1 MTGALLVSIHD
12 VAPATLPEARAW
24 LDELDLRGISATVLV
39 VPGPWR
45 RPTLDQD
52 DATVTWLRA
61 AERRHEIA
69 LHGWDHGSC
78 RVSGAGRRAVGQV
91 LARGADEFIG
101 LDRPQASARLE
112 AGRQVLLD
120 AELHPAGFTPPGWL
134 ASRATVQAAGEIGLR
149 YVTSQRAVIDLRR
162 ARRYPVLALSNRPGG
177 WGEGVGAD
185 VLRRLAPVL
194 GARRGVRIALHPDDL
209 RQGRTR
215 TAALAAIDA
224 TLAVR
229 ARPMTYLDFVE
240 RGGR

>member
-91 LARGADEFIG
+91 LI
-101 LDRPQASARLE
+101 
-112 AGRQVLLD
+112 D

-149 YVTSQRAVIDLRR
+149 YVPSQRAVIALRR

-229 ARPMTYLDFVE
+229 AQPMTYLDFVE